1 MCEQKHWVV
10 NEKGLLARVGLQDV
24 QARFASLPRTAA
36 ELTRWVDELRGALS
50 LALAGGRRDN
60 VRAPSHSHGGV
71 PARRDCRAG
80 LCAHPKS
87 GQVRVAALA

>member
-50 LALAGGRRDN
+50 LA
-60 VRAPSHSHGGV
+60 
-71 PARRDCRAG
+71 
-80 LCAHPKS
+80 
-87 GQVRVAALA
+87 